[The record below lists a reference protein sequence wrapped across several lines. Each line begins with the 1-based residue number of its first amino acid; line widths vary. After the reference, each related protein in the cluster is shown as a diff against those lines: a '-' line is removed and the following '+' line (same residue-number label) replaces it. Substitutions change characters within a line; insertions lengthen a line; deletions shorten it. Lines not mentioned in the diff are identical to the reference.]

1 MSIGKKK
8 IKKSEFLTYYV
19 RNMQNRDK
27 LIQTFLEKNKQINLS
42 AIRDEDWVMVKHI
55 QDSLELEKIID
66 WKEWMKIADIWTGGG
81 FPLLPLAISHPECNF
96 VWIDSV
102 RKKTIAVWEILDEL
116 EVKNV
121 EMMWTRIEDIKNQT
135 FDLVT
140 ARAVAYS
147 DELLNWATP
156 LIKKWWRIA
165 LMKQVND
172 EEKKVLQ
179 NTAKKKKLV
188 LEKEYQYK
196 LFDWDIDRI
205 IYILIK

>member
-1 MSIGKKK
+1 
-8 IKKSEFLTYYV
+8 
-19 RNMQNRDK
+19 MQNRDK

-102 RKKTIAVWEILDEL
+102 RKKTIAVWEILQEL
-116 EVKNV
+116 RVKNV
-121 EMMWTRIEDIKNQT
+121 EMMRTRIEDIKNQS

-147 DELLNWATP
+147 DKLLNWATP

-172 EEKKVLQ
+172 EEKKVLL

-196 LFDWDIDRI
+196 LFDWDIDRV
-205 IYILIK
+205 IYILKK